1 MISFNVKYAHK
12 IEHLGIGFP
21 FLVSAYVFNLQIIFS
36 IGEVAEKFISGV
48 FGDLWRAFG
57 HSQITEV
64 LQE

>member
-48 FGDLWRAFG
+48 FGDL
-57 HSQITEV
+57 
-64 LQE
+64 